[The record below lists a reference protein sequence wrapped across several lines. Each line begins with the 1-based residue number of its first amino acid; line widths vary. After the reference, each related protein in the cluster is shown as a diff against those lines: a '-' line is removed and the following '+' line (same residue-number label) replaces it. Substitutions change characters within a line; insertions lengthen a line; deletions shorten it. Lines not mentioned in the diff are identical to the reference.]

1 MPEPVNSVLVVVAS
15 PGDAAE
21 ERAAVREAL
30 NDWNTKHGRRQGV
43 VVLPWLYERHA
54 VPAMGDRA
62 QALINSQAVDQA
74 DVVVAFFGSRLGSS
88 TGVDVSGTAE
98 EIHRANAAGK
108 PVHIYFSTGPLPR
121 DADLDQ
127 VAALRKFKEELEQ
140 AGLLGEYGDP
150 TDLAG
155 QVEYAVQQDITD
167 QGWAAH
173 LATTSRSGAQL
184 RWRHDHE
191 KEFKGNDKNG
201 RAQYRTTSN
210 QLVVSNESDA
220 AAENLTFQVEPAE
233 GDEATFHHFA
243 GPEGPITLHPHS
255 EMQWLL
261 IPLGTGTLRIDAEW
275 TEGGIPRTGR
285 WTVATR

>member
-1 MPEPVNSVLVVVAS
+1 
-15 PGDAAE
+15 
-21 ERAAVREAL
+21 
-30 NDWNTKHGRRQGV
+30 
-43 VVLPWLYERHA
+43 
-54 VPAMGDRA
+54 MGDRA

-74 DVVVAFFGSRLGSS
+74 DVVVAFFDSRLGSS
-88 TGVDVSGTAE
+88 AGVDVSGTAE
-98 EIHRANAAGK
+98 EIHRASDAGK
-108 PVHIYFSTGPLPR
+108 PVHVYFSTRNLPR

-150 TDLAG
+150 VDLAG

-191 KEFKGNDKNG
+191 EEFKGNDKNG
-201 RAQYRTTSN
+201 RAEYRTTAN
-210 QLVVSNESDA
+210 HLVVSNESDV
-220 AAENLTFQVEPAE
+220 AAEDLTFQVEPPD
-233 GDEATFHHFA
+233 GDEATFLHFA

-255 EMQWLL
+255 ELQWLL
-261 IPLGTGTLRIDAEW
+261 IPFRNGTLQIDAQW
-275 TEGGIPRTGR
+275 TEAGIPRTGR
-285 WTVATR
+285 WTVSVR